1 MRPKDLVV
9 FLEPVADGAA
19 RLEAAVALAHH
30 WQAHLIGTFV
40 RRPLAMDPHA
50 GFACGAAVAALLE
63 QWERQGRAAAD
74 AARQRF
80 DALTHHRSFT
90 AEWRVSADEDPGT
103 LALHA
108 RHACLS
114 VLGAPA
120 QAQSQSQSPAT
131 PLALAE
137 QVLLGAGRP
146 CLLLP
151 EGDPWTLPPRRIVI
165 GWNGSAEATRAI
177 ADAMPFLVEAE
188 RVALV
193 VAPAAR
199 MQSRPGEEP
208 GADMAAHLARQGVN
222 VDLQQSVG
230 DDAGAVLLARCASL
244 RAQLLVMGAVAR
256 TGVGGWLYGGATRT
270 VLRRAPL
277 PLLLSR

>member
-1 MRPKDLVV
+1 MHPKDLVV
-9 FLEPVADGAA
+9 FLEPVADGCG

-30 WQAHLIGTFV
+30 WQAHLVGTFV
-40 RRPLAMDPHA
+40 RRPLSMDPHA

-63 QWERQGRAAAD
+63 QWDRQGRAAAD

-80 DALTHHRSFT
+80 DALTRDRSFT
-90 AEWRVSADEDPGT
+90 AEWRVSTDEDAGT

-114 VLGAPA
+114 LLGAPA
-120 QAQSQSQSPAT
+120 QAQAEAT

-151 EGDPWTLPPRRIVI
+151 EGDRWTLPPRRIVV

-177 ADAMPFLVEAE
+177 ADAMPFLVDAE
-188 RVALV
+188 QVAVV

-208 GADMAAHLARQGVN
+208 GADMAAHLARQGVK
-222 VDLQQSVG
+222 VDLQQSAG
-230 DDAGAVLLARCASL
+230 EDAGAVLLSRCASL

-256 TGVGGWLYGGATRT
+256 AGIGGWLYGGATRT

>member
-1 MRPKDLVV
+1 MPPKDLVA
-9 FLEPVADGAA
+9 FLEPVADGSG

-40 RRPLAMDPHA
+40 RRPLALDPHA
-50 GFACGAAVAALLE
+50 GFACGAAVGALLE

-80 DALTHHRSFT
+80 DALTRNRRFT
-90 AEWRVSADEDPGT
+90 AEWRVSDDEDADT
-103 LALHA
+103 LMLHA
-108 RHACLS
+108 RHACLA
-114 VLGAPA
+114 VLGPPARSQQAP
-120 QAQSQSQSPAT
+120 T
-131 PLALAE
+131 PVGLAE
-137 QVLLGAGRP
+137 QVLLGSGRP

-151 EGDPWTLPPRRIVI
+151 EGDTWTLPPQRIVV

-188 RVALV
+188 RVVLV

-199 MQSRPGEEP
+199 MQSRPGEDP
-208 GADMAAHLARQGVN
+208 GADMATHLARQGVR
-222 VDLQQSVG
+222 VELQQSAG
-230 DDAGAVLLARCASL
+230 EDAGAVLLSRCATL
-244 RAQLLVMGAVAR
+244 RAQMLVMGAMAR
-256 TGVGGWLYGGATRT
+256 TGIGGWLYGGATRA